1 MDKRRLFHFIAM
13 LALLIPPPLRA
24 QTDFIG
30 RTEIRQLEW
39 GGVGKGWHQ
48 LLPLSQAKI
57 RGGPLGSLEVVL
69 DDNSPREDAWTE
81 LLLHFDGSER
91 DRISFDA
98 DGYKAMRVEVLPSK
112 EIKKFGAGAAGFLN
126 SRHLIEIM
134 PLESSLF
141 FEKGALKSFTVDFYL
156 YPSLITDTTAV
167 FTWHAPVVSK
177 GGDFT
182 GIRAFYEGGKLTWR
196 FEKVFQRKSGEA
208 MDIVVGE
215 TRTTPLNEWRHH
227 ALSYD
232 SGSGLL
238 AVFFDGRES
247 NLAWATEDGKQRGT
261 LLLGRISP
269 YLKVPMRIGESY
281 LGYIDEFRVTRAA
294 IAGPEAKPLSRALK
308 PRFYLGNYRDAGEVR
323 SEVLDLVRELGGMGA
338 EVVKV
343 SWDSEEEN
351 GTAVR
356 VYYRVSDTYFEPSA
370 EMNENLMRVR
380 EQKGG
385 GELHGYP
392 EWVPVKN
399 GEVLG
404 LQPSGGPGAAR
415 PPGDKDK
422 GGPLPTGRYLQW
434 KAELFGT
441 GESSPFLHGSG
452 SLYSPALRSL
462 FIYLELDD
470 PPLPPAILKA
480 APIDGGFELSWLANR
495 ESDIRGYR
503 VYYGSAAQYYHG
515 KGADLGDSPASAGN
529 VNKVVLK
536 GLANQQVYFIAV
548 TAIDESGQESGFS
561 RELVVRP
568 SRVFGAPADGR

>member
-13 LALLIPPPLRA
+13 LALLIPTPLRA

-39 GGVGKGWHQ
+39 GGVGKGWHH
-48 LLPLSQAKI
+48 LFSLSEAKI
-57 RGGPLGSLEVVL
+57 KSGPLGSLEAVL
-69 DDNSPREDAWTE
+69 DDNSPRVDAWTE
-81 LLLHFDGSER
+81 LLLHFDGGER
-91 DRISFDA
+91 DRISFDS
-98 DGYKAMRVEVLPSK
+98 DGYRAMRVDVLPSK

-134 PLESSLF
+134 PLENSLF
-141 FEKGALKSFTVDFYL
+141 FEKGALKSFTIDFYL
-156 YPSLITDTTAV
+156 YPSLITDATAV

-208 MDIVVGE
+208 MDIEVGE
-215 TRTTPLNEWRHH
+215 NTTTPLNEWRHH

-247 NLAWATEDGKQRGT
+247 NLAWATEGGKQRGT

-294 IAGPEAKPLSRALK
+294 KS
-308 PRFYLGNYRDAGEVR
+308 RFYLGNYRDSGEVR
-323 SEVLDLVRELGGMGA
+323 SEVLDLVRELDRTGA

-404 LQPSGGPGAAR
+404 LQPSGGPGATR
-415 PPGDKDK
+415 STGDKDR
-422 GGPLPTGRYLQW
+422 GGSSATGRHTGSADGPLPAGRYLQW

-462 FIYLELDD
+462 IIYLESDD

-495 ESDIRGYR
+495 ESDLRGYR
-503 VYYGSAAQYYHG
+503 VYYGSAARYYHG
-515 KGADLGDSPASAGN
+515 KGADLGDSPAGVGN

-536 GLANQQVYFIAV
+536 GLANEQVYFVAV
-548 TAIDESGQESGFS
+548 TALDAAGQESGFS

>member
-39 GGVGKGWHQ
+39 GGVGKGWHH

-69 DDNSPREDAWTE
+69 DDNSPRKDALTE
-81 LLLHFDGSER
+81 LLLQFDGSER
-91 DRISFDA
+91 DRISFDS
-98 DGYKAMRVEVLPSK
+98 DGYRAGRVDVLPSK

-281 LGYIDEFRVTRAA
+281 LGYIDEFRVTRA
-294 IAGPEAKPLSRALK
+294 SK
-308 PRFYLGNYRDAGEVR
+308 PRFYLGNYRDSGEVK
-323 SEVLDLVRELGGMGA
+323 SEVLDLGGMGA

-370 EMNENLMRVR
+370 EMNDNLKRVR
-380 EQKGG
+380 DEKGG

-404 LQPSGGPGAAR
+404 DSLQPSGGSGAAR

-422 GGPLPTGRYLQW
+422 GGSSATARHTGAGDGPLQTGRYLQW

-495 ESDIRGYR
+495 ESDLRGYR

-515 KGADLGDSPASAGN
+515 TGADFGDSPAGVGN

-536 GLANQQVYFIAV
+536 GLANEQVYFVAV
-548 TAIDESGQESGFS
+548 TALDAAGQESGFS